1 MINKNMDLRKMNLL
15 KTSLPFYK
23 TSSKNYQ
30 NLNDPFNSLKRKIY
44 FESKSKKHFSDFRHN
59 SKQPK
64 KTNNKILNRE
74 IYLHQ
79 KNQNTSCKNILPE
92 KILQNTVLSFLNK
105 NINIQSN
112 EKVNFSSTNYK
123 TNSKKTNFSNSI
135 KPNTSPGNLFKGNTF
150 YDLSNY
156 LTVYNYGIENK
167 KNISKPN
174 SNPILID
181 NSKNNL
187 INKNKFYSSKSFT
200 LPKMENKFKKDI
212 NQLKFEIKTQYNQQ
226 KNPFLKTNK
235 INNNKKI
242 KLLSFDCLSI
252 PGTEKGI
259 QCINKD
265 CYLIL
270 TNINDSRNVKIFG
283 VFDGHGKYGDLI
295 CQEIRQY
302 FTDFFNDNNIYIK
315 YNNNS
320 IINDKEE
327 QIYITLT
334 KNNYEKIFELFNNIN
349 ENLHKKYKLSDTCIN
364 SGTTVNLLILI
375 TTNKLN
381 KIISINLGNS
391 KSILISNIKNNIT
404 KDLNNYHTPNII
416 EEQKRIIKNGGEVTR
431 VDWADYGPFRIF
443 KKGEIYPGLS
453 ISRSFG
459 DFSCES
465 LGLITVPDIKE
476 YDIDLEKIKIIVMG
490 TDGVWE
496 FLNNEKIVDMIGS
509 YYKNKDINGAVQKI
523 VISSKKMWEI
533 KNPNYIDDITAIVL
547 FFK

>member
-135 KPNTSPGNLFKGNTF
+135 KPNTSPGNIFKGNTF

-327 QIYITLT
+327 QVYITFT
-334 KNNYEKIFELFNNIN
+334 KNNYEKIFEFFNKIN
-349 ENLHKKYKLSDTCIN
+349 DDLHKKYKLSDTCVN

-476 YDIDLEKIKIIVMG
+476 YDIDLEKIKIILMG